1 MTAARCP
8 FCDIVAGLAPA
19 TVLARW
25 SDAIAIKPIDPV
37 TKGHVLVI
45 PREHVDGP
53 AEDPMVTGA
62 VMQRAA
68 EYASATGLP
77 FNLLISEGA
86 EATQSIRHAH
96 VHFVPRAFGDGLPLP
111 WTPQQAA
118 A

>member
-1 MTAARCP
+1 MTTKSCP

-19 TVLARW
+19 TVVARW
-25 SDAIAIKPIDPV
+25 PDAIAIVPIDPV
-37 TKGHVLVI
+37 TKGHTLII
-45 PREHVDGP
+45 PRVHVDGP

-68 EYASATGLP
+68 EYAAAMRQP
-77 FNLLISEGA
+77 FNLLISEGRP
-86 EATQSIRHAH
+86 ATQSIRHAH
-96 VHFVPRAFGDGLPLP
+96 AHVVPRATGDGLPLP